1 MYVIKRRMD
10 GKFVADQRKRQGSSY
25 TTRLQYAR
33 IYKTLEQ
40 AQADVCKENERI
52 IPLNNFL

>member
-1 MYVIKRRMD
+1 MYVIKRID
-10 GKFVADQRKRQGSSY
+10 GKFVADQSKRQGSSY

-33 IYKTLEQ
+33 VYKTLES
-40 AQADVCKENERI
+40 AQADVCKGNERI